1 MTDSTVTETQEMKQS
16 RASVTGGTLL
26 LKIAC
31 LFVERTHKTRSIVV
45 KRRSL
50 RVEKKK
56 KAYSLTWE
64 DEALTSDVGLSV
76 AGT

>member
-26 LKIAC
+26 LKMAR
-31 LFVERTHKTRSIVV
+31 LSVGRTHKTRSIVA

-56 KAYSLTWE
+56 FAYSLIWE
-64 DEALTSDVGLSV
+64 DEALTSDVGPSV